1 MSRNMSKSIVDKFN
15 KAELDIGKSL
25 KRFENHIGNAING
38 LAISTLPAERRLEN
52 FLRAIRDSNELNDLK
67 SQISQSLKACKVEV
81 CNVNN
86 GLLKFIQLNVNLES
100 SQLAVQLGL
109 QENETNL
116 ASVKKSLSKREV
128 QKMSTAVDCGI
139 SKY

>member
-25 KRFENHIGNAING
+25 KRVENHIGNAING

-86 GLLKFIQLNVNLES
+86 GLLKFIQLNVSLES

-128 QKMSTAVDCGI
+128 QKMSTAVDCRI